1 MKKEYRVKKGS
12 DIEAIIKQRN
22 SSGNRYFVLYK
33 KKNHGQ
39 LHYRAAVSVPKKY
52 GNAVRRNKIKRQ
64 VREIISKLEIQ
75 PEYDVF
81 VVIKKQANTLDF
93 QSIQASLLELVEK
106 LHILR

>member
-12 DIEAIIKQRN
+12 DIEAIIKRRK
-22 SSGNRYFVLYK
+22 STGNRYFVVYK

-39 LHYRAAVSVPKKY
+39 THFRFAVSVPKKY
-52 GNAVRRNKIKRQ
+52 GNAVQRNKIKRQ
-64 VREIISKLEIQ
+64 IREIISKLDIQ

-93 QSIQASLLELVEK
+93 QAIKTSILGLVDK
-106 LHILR
+106 QHILR

>member
-1 MKKEYRVKKGS
+1 MKKEYRVKKGT

-22 SSGNRYFVLYK
+22 STGNRYFVVYK

-64 VREIISKLEIQ
+64 VRDIISKLDIQ
-75 PEYDVF
+75 PEYDIF
-81 VVIKKQANTLDF
+81 IVIKTQANSLDF
-93 QSIQASLLELVEK
+93 QTIQSSLLELVQK
-106 LHILR
+106 QHILR